1 MARAKRA
8 IDKNIRLQPL
18 ASPQPHLQTP
28 ATSNLKLSPY
38 RDASPQ
44 MYDMSGAKPKEKN
57 DSGFLN
63 SILAGQQSPFSGVK
77 RKQESKAM
85 MTIERASRT
94 SR

>member
-1 MARAKRA
+1 
-8 IDKNIRLQPL
+8 
-18 ASPQPHLQTP
+18 
-28 ATSNLKLSPY
+28 
-38 RDASPQ
+38 

-77 RKQESKAM
+77 RKQEAKAM